1 MLILNVSF
9 ASAYL
14 KKESILFVLHSF
26 FRNFAANINFLQNM
40 MTANEIRDSFK
51 KFFESKQHAIVPS
64 APMVIKDDPTLM
76 FTNAGMNQWKD
87 VILGTRDPE
96 PRRRADSQKCLRVS
110 GKHNDLE
117 EVGHDTY
124 HHTMF
129 EMLGNW
135 SFGDYF
141 KEGAIDMAWEYLV
154 DVLKLNPKDLYVTV
168 FEGDASEGLERDDEA
183 AGYWLKHVPADHII
197 NGNKHDNFWEMGDTG
212 PCGPCSE
219 IHLDSRTAEEKA
231 AVAGRDL
238 VNKDDPQVIEI
249 WNLVFM
255 QYNRKADGSL
265 EKLSMN
271 VIDTGMGFERLVR
284 AIQGKNSNYDTDVF
298 QPMIKEIERLS
309 EMTYGNDEQTDVAM
323 RVIADHI
330 RAVSFSIADGQL
342 PGNAKAGYV
351 IRRILRR
358 AVRYAYTFLGQKE
371 GFMYK
376 LIPMLVHE
384 MGDAYPEL
392 KAQQQ
397 LITRVIK
404 EEEDSFL
411 RTLDRGINMLN
422 LAIDEIKAKNGEKE
436 LDGVQAFKLF
446 DTYGFPLDLTQ
457 LICRENGITVD
468 EEQFNAEMQKQKERA
483 RNAAQVDNGDWVELL
498 SGEQQFVGYDYTE
511 YECHILRYRQV
522 TQKKN
527 TFYELVLDNTPFYG
541 EMGGQ
546 VGDQGVLVSEF
557 ETVEIID
564 TKRENNQSIHIV
576 KKLPEHPEAD
586 FMACVDTDKREA
598 SSANHTATHLLDY
611 ALKQVLGD
619 HVEQKGSFVSPNT
632 LRFDFSHFQK
642 VSDDEIRQVER
653 LVNDMIRQ
661 DICLEEFRETPIEE
675 AKKLGAIAL
684 FGEKYGDKV
693 RVVKF
698 GPSVEFCGG
707 IHSHSTGHIGF
718 FKIISEAS
726 VAAGIR
732 RIEAKTGKECEELLY
747 QMEDTIRALKSL
759 FNNAK
764 DLQKTI
770 MDYISEHDDLK
781 KQVENHLG
789 ETVERLKEKVLSQ
802 GRTVN
807 GVKLFSAILPIKPEA
822 AKDLAFKVRAAE
834 PSNSLCIVG
843 SVFDNRPMLN
853 VIISEDLVKEHGL
866 NAGQMVREAA
876 KLIQGG
882 GGGQPHFASAGGK
895 DPEGI
900 TAAVNKIIELVNQ

>member
-1 MLILNVSF
+1 
-9 ASAYL
+9 
-14 KKESILFVLHSF
+14 
-26 FRNFAANINFLQNM
+26 M

-87 VILGTRDPE
+87 IILGTRDPE

-154 DVLKLNPKDLYVTV
+154 DVLKLRPEDLYVTV
-168 FEGDASEGLERDDEA
+168 FEGDATEGLERDDEA

-219 IHLDSRTAEEKA
+219 IHLDSRTPEEKA
-231 AVAGRDL
+231 KIAGREL

-255 QYNRKADGSL
+255 QFNRKADGSL

-284 AIQGKNSNYDTDVF
+284 AIQGKHSNYDTDVF
-298 QPMIKEIERLS
+298 QPMIREIERLS
-309 EMTYGNDEQTDVAM
+309 EKKYSENEEVDVAM

-358 AVRYAYTFLGQKE
+358 AVRYAYTFLDQKDA
-371 GFMYK
+371 FMFK
-376 LIPMLVHE
+376 LVPMLVHE
-384 MGDAYPEL
+384 MGEAYPEL
-392 KAQQQ
+392 KAQQE
-397 LITRVIK
+397 LVTRVIK
-404 EEEDSFL
+404 EEEDAFL
-411 RTLDRGINMLN
+411 RTLDRGIRL
-422 LAIDEIKAKNGEKE
+422 LDEDMAEMKTNGKSV
-436 LDGVQAFKLF
+436 LDGSQAFRLF
-446 DTYGFPLDLTQ
+446 DTYGFPLDLTE
-457 LICRENGITVD
+457 LICRENGFTVD
-468 EEQFNAEMQKQKERA
+468 EEQFQVEMQKQKERA
-483 RNAAQVDNGDWVELL
+483 RNAAAVENGDWVAVHD
-498 SGEQQFVGYDYTE
+498 SSKEQQFVGYDYTE
-511 YECHILRYRQV
+511 YECRILRYRQV
-522 TQKKN
+522 KQKKN
-527 TFYELVLDNTPFYG
+527 TYYELVLDYTPFYG

-546 VGDQGVLVSEF
+546 VGDQGVLVSET

-576 KKLPEHPEAD
+576 KKLPEHPEAP
-586 FMACVDTDKREA
+586 FMACVDTDKRDGSA
-598 SSANHTATHLLDY
+598 ANHSATHLLHH
-611 ALKQVLGD
+611 ALKQVLGE
-619 HVEQKGSFVSPNT
+619 HVEQKGSFVSPDT

-642 VSDDEIRQVER
+642 VTDEEIRQVER
-653 LVNDMIRQ
+653 LVNDAIRRDLPLQ
-661 DICLEEFRETPIEE
+661 EYRDTPIEE
-675 AKKLGAIAL
+675 ARKLGAVAL

-698 GPSVEFCGG
+698 GDSVEFCGG
-707 IHSHSTGHIGF
+707 IHAHSTGHIGL
-718 FKIISEAS
+718 FKIISESS

-732 RIEAKTGKECEELLY
+732 RIEAKTGRECEDLLY
-747 QMEDTIRALKSL
+747 NMEDALKVIKSM

-764 DLQKTI
+764 DLKATI
-770 MDYISEHDDLK
+770 EKYINEHDNMK
-781 KQVENHLG
+781 KEVEKFQAESL
-789 ETVERLKEKVLSQ
+789 ERIKEKLLSQ
-802 GRTVN
+802 AREIN
-807 GVKLFSAILPIKPEA
+807 GIKVFTAVLPIKPET
-822 AKDLAFKVRAAE
+822 AKDLVFKIRAAE
-834 PSNSLCIVG
+834 PSHSLCVIG
-843 SVFDNRPMLN
+843 SVFDGKPMLN
-853 VIISEDLVKEHGL
+853 VCIAEDLVKEYNL
-866 NAGQMVREAA
+866 NAGMLVREAA
-876 KLIQGG
+876 KLMQGG

-895 DPEGI
+895 NPDAI
-900 TAAVNKIIELVNQ
+900 NAAVEKVIELATV

>member
-1 MLILNVSF
+1 
-9 ASAYL
+9 
-14 KKESILFVLHSF
+14 
-26 FRNFAANINFLQNM
+26 M
-40 MTANEIRDSFK
+40 MTAKEIRDSFK
-51 KFFESKQHAIVPS
+51 QFFESKQHAIVPS

-87 VILGTRDPE
+87 IILGTRDPE
-96 PRRRADSQKCLRVS
+96 PRRRADTQKCLRVS

-154 DVLKLNPKDLYVTV
+154 DVLKLNPEDLYVTV

-219 IHLDSRTAEEKA
+219 IHVDSRTPEQRKESGIS
-231 AVAGRDL
+231 GRDL

-284 AIQGKNSNYDTDVF
+284 MLQGKHSNYDTDVF
-298 QPMIKEIERLS
+298 QPIIKKEEEITGLK
-309 EMTYGNDEQTDVAM
+309 YGLQEETDVAM
-323 RVIADHI
+323 RVCADHL

-342 PGNAKAGYV
+342 PSNAKAGYV

-371 GFMYK
+371 AFLYK
-376 LIPMLVHE
+376 LLPTLVEE
-384 MGDAYPEL
+384 MGDAFPEL
-392 KAQQQ
+392 KAQQT
-397 LITRVIK
+397 LIAKVMK
-404 EEEDSFL
+404 EEEDAFL
-411 RTLDRGINMLN
+411 RTLDKGITL
-422 LAIDEIKAKNGEKE
+422 LDKAMEQLKAEGKTE
-436 LDGVQAFKLF
+436 LDGVQAFRLF
-446 DTYGFPLDLTQ
+446 DTYGFPLDLTE
-457 LICRENGITVD
+457 LICRENGYTVN
-468 EEQFNAEMQKQKERA
+468 EEQFNVEMQKQKERA
-483 RNAAQVDNGDWVELL
+483 RNAAAVENSDWQTP
-498 SGEQQFVGYDYTE
+498 SGSPCLGGEEKSSLNRENLGGSQQFVGYDYTE
-511 YECHILRYRQV
+511 YTCHILRYRKV

-527 TFYELVLDNTPFYG
+527 EFYELVLDYTPFYG

-546 VGDQGVLVSEF
+546 VGDSGVLVNEN
-557 ETVEIID
+557 ETIEIID
-564 TKRENNQSIHIV
+564 AKRENNQTVHIV
-576 KKLPEHPEAD
+576 KQLPKDPSAE
-586 FMACVDTDKREA
+586 FMACVDTDKRDA
-598 SSANHTATHLLDY
+598 SAANHTATHLLDY

-619 HVEQKGSFVSPNT
+619 HVEQKGSFVSPDT
-632 LRFDFSHFQK
+632 LRFDFSHFEK
-642 VSDDEIRQVER
+642 VSDEQLRQVER
-653 LVNDMIRQ
+653 MVNDLIRQ
-661 DICLEEFRETPIEE
+661 DIHIDEHRDVPFDE

-693 RVVKF
+693 RVVRF
-698 GPSVEFCGG
+698 GPSCEFCGG
-707 IHSHSTGHIGF
+707 IHASSTGRIGF
-718 FKIISEAS
+718 FKIISESS

-732 RIEAKTGKECEELLY
+732 RIEAKTGCECEELVY
-747 QMEDTIRALKSL
+747 QLEDTLKAVKSF

-764 DLQKTI
+764 DLRGVIQK
-770 MDYISEHDDLK
+770 YIDEHDSMK
-781 KQVENHLG
+781 KEIEQFQAQA
-789 ETVERLKEKVLSQ
+789 VERFANQLVEKA
-802 GRTVN
+802 REVN
-807 GVKLFSAILPIKPEA
+807 GVKVVKAVLPLEPAA
-822 AKDLAFKVRAAE
+822 AKDLVFKIRQQIPERLVCA
-834 PSNSLCIVG
+834 LG
-843 SVFDNRPMLN
+843 SRHLDKPLLSVMLSDDM
-853 VIISEDLVKEHGL
+853 VADHQL

-882 GGGQPHFASAGGK
+882 GGGQPHYAQAGGK
-895 DPEGI
+895 NLDGLS
-900 TAAVNKIIELVNQ
+900 AAVDKVIELAKL

>member
-1 MLILNVSF
+1 
-9 ASAYL
+9 
-14 KKESILFVLHSF
+14 
-26 FRNFAANINFLQNM
+26 
-40 MTANEIRDSFK
+40 MTAKEIRDSFK
-51 KFFESKQHAIVPS
+51 QFFESKQHAIVPS

-87 VILGTRDPE
+87 IILGTRDPE
-96 PRRRADSQKCLRVS
+96 PRRRADTQKCLRVS

-154 DVLKLNPKDLYVTV
+154 DVLKLNPEDLYVTV

-219 IHLDSRTAEEKA
+219 IHVDSRPEEEKKNGKP
-231 AVAGRDL
+231 GREL
-238 VNKDDPQVIEI
+238 VNQDDPQVIEI

-284 AIQGKNSNYDTDVF
+284 MMQGKHSNYDTDVF
-298 QPMIKEIERLS
+298 QPIIKAEEQITGLKYT
-309 EMTYGNDEQTDVAM
+309 TYEEEQSGVSGQSGISGKQQDDINVAM
-323 RVIADHI
+323 RVCADHL
-330 RAVSFSIADGQL
+330 RAVAFSIADGQL
-342 PGNAKAGYV
+342 PSNAKAGYV

-371 GFMYK
+371 AFLYK
-376 LIPMLVHE
+376 LLPTMVEE
-384 MGDAYPEL
+384 MGDAFPEL
-392 KAQQQ
+392 KAQQT
-397 LITRVIK
+397 LIAKVMK

-411 RTLDRGINMLN
+411 RTLDKGIGMLN
-422 LAIDEIKAKNGEKE
+422 DAMEKLKAESKTE
-436 LDGVQAFKLF
+436 LDGVQAFRLF
-446 DTYGFPLDLTQ
+446 DTYGFPLDLTE
-457 LICRENGITVD
+457 LICRENGFTVN
-468 EEQFNAEMQKQKERA
+468 EEQFNVEMQKQKDRA
-483 RNAAQVDNGDWVELL
+483 RNAAAVENSDWTELAA
-498 SGEQQFVGYDYTE
+498 GEQQFVGYDYSE
-511 YECHILRYRQV
+511 YTCHILRYRKV

-527 TFYELVLDNTPFYG
+527 EFYELVLDYTPFYG

-546 VGDQGVLVSEF
+546 VGDQGVLVSEN
-557 ETVEIID
+557 ETIEIID
-564 TKRENNQSIHIV
+564 SKRENNQTVHIV
-576 KKLPEHPEAD
+576 KQLPKDPTAE
-586 FMACVDTDKREA
+586 FMACVDTDKRDA
-598 SSANHTATHLLDY
+598 SAANHTATHLLDY

-619 HVEQKGSFVSPNT
+619 HVEQKGSFVSPDT
-632 LRFDFSHFQK
+632 LRFDFSHFEK
-642 VSDDEIRQVER
+642 VSDEQLREVER
-653 LVNDMIRQ
+653 MVNDMIRQ
-661 DICLEEFRETPIEE
+661 DLPRDEHRDMPMEE

-693 RVVKF
+693 RVMRF
-698 GPSVEFCGG
+698 GPSCELCGG
-707 IHSHSTGHIGF
+707 IHATSTGRIGF

-747 QMEDTIRALKSL
+747 QTEDMLKAVKSF
-759 FNNAK
+759 FNNSK
-764 DLQKTI
+764 DLQGVIRK
-770 MDYISEHDDLK
+770 YIEEHDTMK
-781 KQVENHLG
+781 KEIEAFQAQA
-789 ETVERLKEKVLSQ
+789 VERFAKQLVEKA
-802 GRTVN
+802 REVN
-807 GVKLFSAILPIKPEA
+807 GVKVISAVMPLEPAA
-822 AKDLAFKVRAAE
+822 AKDLAFKIRAAVD
-834 PSNSLCIVG
+834 SSLLCVLGTKYQDKPQLTIMMSDDMVC
-843 SVFDNRPMLN
+843 D
-853 VIISEDLVKEHGL
+853 HGL

-882 GGGQPHFASAGGK
+882 GGGQPHFAQAGGK
-895 DPEGI
+895 NADGLS
-900 TAAVNKIIELVNQ
+900 AAVDKVMELAALRA